1 MIKITPKT
9 KTIFLIVG
17 ILFFPFLSSEYLF
30 PSLSTEHFC
39 LYMLPN
45 PDAPAMNNELW
56 TCGYSPVFSLI
67 RPVFL
72 LFFGFTLISF
82 LLTTSWTFFKKK
94 PKYII
99 LVLFSWL
106 FFPFVYSSM
115 LNILYQLKDNDY
127 DLFVPALL
135 LSLFLLLWLLPIL
148 ISFIR
153 YKRKKIDKEN
163 WQNNTCKWLK
173 WSIFLY
179 ILYAIMFV
187 GLAIFSPL
195 FRLYFSMLL

>member
-1 MIKITPKT
+1 
-9 KTIFLIVG
+9 
-17 ILFFPFLSSEYLF
+17 
-30 PSLSTEHFC
+30 
-39 LYMLPN
+39 
-45 PDAPAMNNELW
+45 
-56 TCGYSPVFSLI
+56 
-67 RPVFL
+67 
-72 LFFGFTLISF
+72 
-82 LLTTSWTFFKKK
+82 
-94 PKYII
+94 
-99 LVLFSWL
+99 
-106 FFPFVYSSM
+106 M
-115 LNILYQLKDNDY
+115 LNILYQLRDNDY

-163 WQNNTCKWLK
+163 WQNNTYKWLK

-187 GLAIFSPL
+187 GNAIFSPL